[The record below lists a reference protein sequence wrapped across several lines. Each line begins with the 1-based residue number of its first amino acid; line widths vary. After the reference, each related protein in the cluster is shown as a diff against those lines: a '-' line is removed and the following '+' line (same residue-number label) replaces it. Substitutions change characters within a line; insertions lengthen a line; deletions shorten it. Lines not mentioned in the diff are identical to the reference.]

1 MVVSERRARGVLHGL
16 DVVAVRVKH
25 ERSVVAVG
33 ILRTRSGRA
42 VVATAC
48 CDCRGMK
55 RIDLIW
61 RLSSESHMDRRAGR
75 IGERDH
81 KVIKVLGSE
90 RDVGN
95 VASLAELRKPQRY
108 KRRLVERSTALE
120 TRDPDRYVIDD
131 NARVGRLIP
140 TPEAP
145 SRNSAAIAAF
155 PARSVTSAGSATR
168 LRRNPIAS
176 FAA

>member
-1 MVVSERRARGVLHGL
+1 MVVLERRARGVVHRL

-48 CDCRGMK
+48 CECRGMK

-95 VASLAELRKPQRY
+95 VASLAELRKPQGC
-108 KRRLVERSTALE
+108 KRGLVERSTALE
-120 TRDPDRYVIDD
+120 IRDPDRYVIDD
-131 NARVGRLIP
+131 NASNWHVDPYPRGAL
-140 TPEAP
+140 T
-145 SRNSAAIAAF
+145 
-155 PARSVTSAGSATR
+155 
-168 LRRNPIAS
+168 
-176 FAA
+176 